1 MKKLFLLTI
10 MALFAFVL
18 NAQIEM
24 SANNLSKNIIYKT
37 IPKKLHIQD
46 KIIIK
51 NKSPYYLLQM
61 VVAIPKENGDL
72 EPLGFASQIA
82 PNMTFTMANFK
93 NNSLKKLRGKT
104 IAIKAKGEKFYVNE
118 HNGPSI
124 ALSNESSSIESKEID
139 PETSNNLKEENV
151 TYNFDV
157 NLYEDWHDLYI
168 EIYSSGENGK
178 GVMDF

>member
-1 MKKLFLLTI
+1 MKKLFLLAIT
-10 MALFAFVL
+10 ALFAFVL
-18 NAQIEM
+18 NAQIER

-61 VVAIPKENGDL
+61 VVAIPKENGDF

-82 PNMTFTMANFK
+82 PNKTFTMADFK
-93 NNSLKKLRGKT
+93 NNYLKKLRGKT
-104 IAIKAKGEKFYVNE
+104 IAIKAKGTKVFVDED
-118 HNGPSI
+118 NGPSI
-124 ALSNESSSIESKEID
+124 AISHESRSIENKETY
-139 PETSNNLKEENV
+139 PEISNNLKEEDI

-157 NLYEDWHDLYI
+157 NLYEDRHDLYI
-168 EIYSSGENGK
+168 EIYSSGENGE